1 MIRTIMAVGLMAVSI
16 SGQTTSSQPA
26 FDVASVKPVNP
37 SSHGISL
44 SGDPSRLAVRNVTIK
59 FLIGL
64 AYNVKDFQILGGPRL
79 LDSERYDIEA
89 TYGVNSPERRDRRLT
104 FVTIQADPQVRLM
117 LQTLL
122 VDRFHLAIRH
132 ETKELPAYSLNIANN
147 GPKLRESTTPE
158 DSQDMRV
165 DLGQIKS
172 NRMSMEQLAGV
183 LSRLLEVPIVDKTG
197 LTAYYDLLL
206 KWSPDEASADTTS
219 APSIF
224 TAIQETLGLRLITG
238 RQPVDVLLIDH
249 VERPTPN

>member
-1 MIRTIMAVGLMAVSI
+1 MIRTIMAVGLMVISI
-16 SGQTTSSQPA
+16 FGQTTSSQPA
-26 FDVASVKPVNP
+26 FDVASVKPADP

-44 SGDPSRLAVRNVTIK
+44 SGDPSRFTIRNVTIK

-89 TYGVNSPERRDRRLT
+89 TYRVNSPERRDRRLT

-117 LQTLL
+117 LQALL

-132 ETKELPAYSLNIANN
+132 ETKELPAYSLNIAKN

-158 DSQDMRV
+158 DSQYMRV

-172 NRMSMEQLAGV
+172 NRMSTEQLAGV
-183 LSRLLEVPIVDKTG
+183 LSRLLGMPIADKTG
-197 LTAYYDLLL
+197 LTAYYDLLV
-206 KWSPDEASADTTS
+206 KWSPDEASADTTF
-219 APSIF
+219 AQSIF
-224 TAIQETLGLRLITG
+224 TAVQE
-238 RQPVDVLLIDH
+238 
-249 VERPTPN
+249 